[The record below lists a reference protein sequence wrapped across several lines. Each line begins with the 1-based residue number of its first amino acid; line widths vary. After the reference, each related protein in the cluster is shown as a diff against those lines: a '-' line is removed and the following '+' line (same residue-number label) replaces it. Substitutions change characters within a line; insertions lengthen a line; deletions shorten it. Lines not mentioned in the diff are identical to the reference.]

1 MKIYSSPICPFVQRV
16 NAVLEAKKVQYE
28 VEYLDLMN
36 LPDWFL
42 KISPNAEVPVLVTD
56 NNVALFESFAI
67 CEYLEDMYPP
77 KLHPNDPEKRALHRA
92 WARQAVTQYLVQC
105 STQRSA
111 SEEILQEKTAN
122 FVQLFAKVEKVLGD
136 GPFFDGEQLSMVD
149 TAWIP
154 ILHRSDLIKIYT
166 GYDFLDG
173 YPKVIKWQ
181 QTLLNTDV
189 LKKSVP
195 DMFEEYFV
203 QFYLNEE
210 RYLGRV
216 MNAGHKLVQGQRN

>member
-16 NAVLEAKKVQYE
+16 NAVLEAKGVHYE
-28 VEYLDLMN
+28 VEYVDLMN
-36 LPDWFL
+36 LPEWFL

-67 CEYLEDMYPP
+67 CEYLEEMYSP
-77 KLHPNDPEKRALHRA
+77 KLHPSDPEKKALHRA

-105 STQRSA
+105 STQRA
-111 SEEILQEKTAN
+111 ATKEILEEKAEN
-122 FVQLFAKVEKVLGD
+122 FVRLFAKVEKVLGD
-136 GPFFDGEQLSMVD
+136 GPFFDGERLSMVD

-154 ILHRSDLIKIYT
+154 ILHRCDLIKTYT
-166 GYDFLDG
+166 GFNFLDG
-173 YPKVIKWQ
+173 YPKSIKWQ
-181 QTLLNTDV
+181 QALLNTEV

-195 DMFEEYFV
+195 ETFEEYFV

-210 RYLGRV
+210 RYLGRL
-216 MNAGHKLVQGQRN
+216 MNAGVEQALG